1 MRLLYVVAS
10 LIFAGAVAAQESA
23 TNFAGTYYCKISA
36 MGGLAKTPGTENWQ
50 ATPFNV
56 QDLAYKVIVT
66 DTGETFGTNFSGN
79 YRVYRIKAN
88 YFGEPPNKFGCR
100 ARTQIDPNDGEK
112 IAIPESGHAECSFFK
127 SDFIL
132 NFKAN
137 LIQVMFSGGYM
148 DPEKKDTDTPFVAV
162 GKCDKIG

>member
-1 MRLLYVVAS
+1 MLNV
-10 LIFAGAVAAQESA
+10 
-23 TNFAGTYYCKISA
+23 
-36 MGGLAKTPGTENWQ
+36 
-50 ATPFNV
+50 PF
-56 QDLAYKVIVT
+56 
-66 DTGETFGTNFSGN
+66 S
-79 YRVYRIKAN
+79 
-88 YFGEPPNKFGCR
+88 
-100 ARTQIDPNDGEK
+100 
-112 IAIPESGHAECSFFK
+112 K